1 MLLRLGEGVQEVEVF
16 RRWAVVL
23 KGKMG
28 RDLGVGTEELGVLL
42 EGKMV
47 FWGKGLRVRP
57 VQETDLVS
65 DEGSLMG
72 QVEP

>member
-1 MLLRLGEGVQEVEVF
+1 M
-16 RRWAVVL
+16 VL

-57 VQETDLVS
+57 EQETDLVS
-65 DEGSLMG
+65 DEDSLMG